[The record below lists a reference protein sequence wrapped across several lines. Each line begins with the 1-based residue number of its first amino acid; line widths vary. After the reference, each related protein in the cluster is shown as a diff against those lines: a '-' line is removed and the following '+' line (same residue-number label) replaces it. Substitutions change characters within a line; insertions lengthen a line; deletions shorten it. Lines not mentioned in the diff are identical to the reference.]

1 MRILFVTYIIKREGL
16 HLGGEGM
23 KRHAFY
29 SLSFQNKLLLIFLP
43 LLFCFII
50 ITGGICLYF
59 SGEQLKLNTEKMME
73 NTVHQTKIL
82 LEDKLSS
89 ILMRS
94 SAIVESTAYE
104 YFTFSHD
111 VRDSIDK
118 KYLEYRSSLSGM
130 LTDMAV
136 EYPSMVDS
144 IIMLEKSGDKLIYMR
159 SPAPYVMQDTYSS
172 LINRLDVPESQ
183 GKLCHYIWSNEHEDD
198 LLATK
203 KARQVLTLYC
213 VIGNEDSTAG
223 SLLAVNIPSATVAD
237 VLGNIVTEKGSFA
250 ALISSEGICC
260 SEQND
265 GAFQLSDADMKYLS
279 MLSGR
284 GAKLLTDR
292 SGSQIMISYEALD
305 INGWVLVNGV
315 PTDSIMKGTELVK
328 RMIFLC
334 VGIMIAIA
342 CIPVLLLSRWIS
354 RDISSLVDQIEIYE
368 LGDTQIYFETRD
380 RKELRRVADALNK
393 MTRTIQKQ
401 LGEVIYI
408 EKSKRK
414 TELLLLQSQI
424 NPHFLYN
431 TLISVKSLIDLDRY
445 QQASSMFQSLI
456 DFYVLSLNHGHEQTS
471 ISNELKIIKNY
482 LSILEVRYNY
492 SFEWMIN
499 VEEDILECGIL
510 TLTLQPLVENAIS
523 HGIKNKTDK
532 GIIDISGCCCEDQII
547 LTVWD
552 NGQGISPE
560 ELERLNRYIREPYP
574 KEKTGGHFGL
584 WNSNQRLKLYFREA
598 YGIEIDSEYKKYT
611 NVTVRIP
618 YTQTG
623 GMHNEDTDSG
633 RRGYYT

>member
-1 MRILFVTYIIKREGL
+1 
-16 HLGGEGM
+16 M

-73 NTVHQTKIL
+73 NTVHQTKTL
-82 LEDKLSS
+82 LEDKLSA

-94 SAIVESTAYE
+94 SALVESAAYE

-111 VRDSIDK
+111 ARDSIDK

-159 SPAPYVMQDTYSS
+159 SPSPYVMQDTYSS
-172 LINRLDVPESQ
+172 LINRLDVLESQ

-213 VIGNEDSTAG
+213 VIGNADSTAG

-260 SEQND
+260 REQDD
-265 GAFQLSDADMKYLS
+265 GAFQLSDADMKSLS
-279 MLSGR
+279 LLSGR
-284 GAKLLTDR
+284 GTKLLTDR
-292 SGSQIMISYEALD
+292 SGSQIMISYESLD

-315 PTDSIMKGTELVK
+315 PTGSIMKGTELVK

-354 RDISSLVDQIEIYE
+354 KDISSLVDQIEIYE
-368 LGDTQIYFETRD
+368 LGDTQIFFETRD

-401 LGEVIYI
+401 LGEVINI

-456 DFYVLSLNHGHEQTS
+456 DFYVLSLNHGREQTS

-492 SFEWMIN
+492 SFEWVIN

-510 TLTLQPLVENAIS
+510 TLTLQPLVENAIL
-523 HGIKNKTDK
+523 HGIKNKIDK
-532 GIIDISGCCCEDQII
+532 GIIDISGCCCDEQII

-560 ELERLNRYIREPYP
+560 DLERLNRYIREPYP

-584 WNSNQRLKLYFREA
+584 WNSNQRMKLYFGEA

-611 NVTVRIP
+611 NVTVRVP
-618 YTQTG
+618 KQTG
-623 GMHNEDTDSG
+623 GIHNEDTDSG

>member
-1 MRILFVTYIIKREGL
+1 
-16 HLGGEGM
+16 M

-159 SPAPYVMQDTYSS
+159 SPAPYVMQDPYSS

-552 NGQGISPE
+552 NGRGISPE

-584 WNSNQRLKLYFREA
+584 WNSNQRLKLYFGEA

-618 YTQTG
+618 YTQAG

>member
-1 MRILFVTYIIKREGL
+1 
-16 HLGGEGM
+16 M

-584 WNSNQRLKLYFREA
+584 WNSNQRLKLYFGEA

>member
-1 MRILFVTYIIKREGL
+1 
-16 HLGGEGM
+16 
-23 KRHAFY
+23 
-29 SLSFQNKLLLIFLP
+29 
-43 LLFCFII
+43 
-50 ITGGICLYF
+50 
-59 SGEQLKLNTEKMME
+59 
-73 NTVHQTKIL
+73 
-82 LEDKLSS
+82 
-89 ILMRS
+89 
-94 SAIVESTAYE
+94 
-104 YFTFSHD
+104 
-111 VRDSIDK
+111 
-118 KYLEYRSSLSGM
+118 
-130 LTDMAV
+130 
-136 EYPSMVDS
+136 
-144 IIMLEKSGDKLIYMR
+144 
-159 SPAPYVMQDTYSS
+159 
-172 LINRLDVPESQ
+172 
-183 GKLCHYIWSNEHEDD
+183 
-198 LLATK
+198 
-203 KARQVLTLYC
+203 
-213 VIGNEDSTAG
+213 
-223 SLLAVNIPSATVAD
+223 
-237 VLGNIVTEKGSFA
+237 
-250 ALISSEGICC
+250 
-260 SEQND
+260 
-265 GAFQLSDADMKYLS
+265 
-279 MLSGR
+279 
-284 GAKLLTDR
+284 
-292 SGSQIMISYEALD
+292 MISYEALD

-552 NGQGISPE
+552 NGRGISPE

-584 WNSNQRLKLYFREA
+584 WNSNQRLKLYFGEA

-618 YTQTG
+618 YTQAG

>member
-1 MRILFVTYIIKREGL
+1 LRILFVTYIIQTRRAAS
-16 HLGGEGM
+16 GGEGM

-552 NGQGISPE
+552 NGRGISPE

-584 WNSNQRLKLYFREA
+584 WNSNQRLKLYFGEA

-618 YTQTG
+618 YTQAG

>member
-584 WNSNQRLKLYFREA
+584 WNSNQRLKLYFGEA

>member
-1 MRILFVTYIIKREGL
+1 
-16 HLGGEGM
+16 M

-73 NTVHQTKIL
+73 NTVHQTKTL
-82 LEDKLSS
+82 LEDKLSA

-94 SAIVESTAYE
+94 SALVESTAYE

-159 SPAPYVMQDTYSS
+159 SPSPYVMQDTYSS

-213 VIGNEDSTAG
+213 VIGNADSTAG

-260 SEQND
+260 SEQNN
-265 GAFQLSDADMKYLS
+265 GALQLSDADMKYLS
-279 MLSGR
+279 LLTGR

-328 RMIFLC
+328 RMIVLC

-492 SFEWMIN
+492 SFEWVIN
-499 VEEDILECGIL
+499 VEEDILECCIL

-532 GIIDISGCCCEDQII
+532 GIIDISGCRCEDQII

-584 WNSNQRLKLYFREA
+584 WNSNQRLKLYFGEA

-623 GMHNEDTDSG
+623 GMQNEDTDSG

>member
-1 MRILFVTYIIKREGL
+1 
-16 HLGGEGM
+16 M

-552 NGQGISPE
+552 NGRGISPE

-584 WNSNQRLKLYFREA
+584 WNSNQRLKLYFGEA

-618 YTQTG
+618 YTQAG

>member
-1 MRILFVTYIIKREGL
+1 
-16 HLGGEGM
+16 M

>member
-1 MRILFVTYIIKREGL
+1 
-16 HLGGEGM
+16 
-23 KRHAFY
+23 
-29 SLSFQNKLLLIFLP
+29 
-43 LLFCFII
+43 
-50 ITGGICLYF
+50 
-59 SGEQLKLNTEKMME
+59 
-73 NTVHQTKIL
+73 
-82 LEDKLSS
+82 
-89 ILMRS
+89 MRS

-237 VLGNIVTEKGSFA
+237 VLGNIVTEKGSSA

-414 TELLLLQSQI
+414 TRAFTSRSLRLI
-424 NPHFLYN
+424 
-431 TLISVKSLIDLDRY
+431 LIS
-445 QQASSMFQSLI
+445 F
-456 DFYVLSLNHGHEQTS
+456 
-471 ISNELKIIKNY
+471 II
-482 LSILEVRYNY
+482 R
-492 SFEWMIN
+492 
-499 VEEDILECGIL
+499 
-510 TLTLQPLVENAIS
+510 
-523 HGIKNKTDK
+523 
-532 GIIDISGCCCEDQII
+532 
-547 LTVWD
+547 
-552 NGQGISPE
+552 
-560 ELERLNRYIREPYP
+560 
-574 KEKTGGHFGL
+574 
-584 WNSNQRLKLYFREA
+584 
-598 YGIEIDSEYKKYT
+598 
-611 NVTVRIP
+611 
-618 YTQTG
+618 
-623 GMHNEDTDSG
+623 
-633 RRGYYT
+633 